1 MCSRFSS
8 VRFLLFAAL
17 LFLGIYP
24 SLSLICR
31 DGPLAEEFPA
41 SKAETNTLGGE
52 PFNVSASSTD
62 SRAPA
67 LAVWGDNVHVVWE
80 ERGHVYHR
88 FCRGNTWSP
97 SRSVAT
103 GEQPDIVVDSSGMA
117 HVVLVNEFGGN
128 YEIYYCRWNGST
140 WSLPRNVSN
149 TSGISSAPAIDV
161 APNGMLHV
169 VWADNT
175 PGYSVIYHAY
185 WNGVYWI
192 NEPIPNALGG
202 APSVSVDRD
211 GLVHVVWQDRDTP
224 NTPYEI
230 YHSQWDGSRWSLP
243 ENLSDSAMEQSIIPT
258 IALDANNQAHVL
270 WQERINNYYF
280 ISYTWGRVGFWSIP
294 EMVSEDE
301 TDAYLPTIAIT
312 PAGVIYAGWDES
324 TVILYRTRANAYNSP
339 WLQPTQVFSDT
350 QGVTDLHL
358 DVSLSGQL
366 HAVWANRVAPGNWD
380 IFYQRLSVSFFLPM
394 VLKRG
399 AS

>member
-1 MCSRFSS
+1 M
-8 VRFLLFAAL
+8 
-17 LFLGIYP
+17 
-24 SLSLICR
+24 
-31 DGPLAEEFPA
+31 AEEFPA

-149 TSGISSAPAIDV
+149 TSGVSSAPAIDV

-169 VWADNT
+169 AWADNT

-202 APSVSVDRD
+202 APSVSVDRN

-224 NTPYEI
+224 NAPYEI
-230 YHSQWDGSRWSLP
+230 YHS
-243 ENLSDSAMEQSIIPT
+243 
-258 IALDANNQAHVL
+258 
-270 WQERINNYYF
+270 
-280 ISYTWGRVGFWSIP
+280 
-294 EMVSEDE
+294 
-301 TDAYLPTIAIT
+301 
-312 PAGVIYAGWDES
+312 
-324 TVILYRTRANAYNSP
+324 
-339 WLQPTQVFSDT
+339 
-350 QGVTDLHL
+350 
-358 DVSLSGQL
+358 
-366 HAVWANRVAPGNWD
+366 
-380 IFYQRLSVSFFLPM
+380 
-394 VLKRG
+394 
-399 AS
+399 